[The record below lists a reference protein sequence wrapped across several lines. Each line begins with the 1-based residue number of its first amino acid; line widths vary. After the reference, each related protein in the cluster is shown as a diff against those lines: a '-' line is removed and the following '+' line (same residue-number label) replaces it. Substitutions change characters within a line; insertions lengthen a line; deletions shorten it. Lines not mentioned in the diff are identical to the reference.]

1 MNDTQTSHEH
11 ERNFALL
18 IDGDNVSP
26 KYISGIIEEMTGK
39 YGNLSV
45 RRIYGDFTKNDK
57 NSWKT
62 VLLDNS
68 LTPIQQYSN
77 TVGKNSSDS
86 ALIIDAMDILYTGN
100 VDGFCIVSSDS
111 DFTRLC
117 SRLRESRMYV
127 VVMGENKTPRSIRMA
142 CDIFVTLENL
152 IDQDESAQSGK
163 KKAGKKKQEKSET
176 LTRALVNSVIT
187 DIIADN
193 DNNGRL
199 TYLGELGSK
208 LVAMYPDFDTRN
220 YGYSFLSRMI
230 EETPEFKLHKQ
241 NNSYYVSIKE
251 TATKED
257 VFRYAEKAIRDA
269 GAKGLDIG
277 DLSNRLHIEFPA
289 FSPKAYGYSQ
299 FQKFVSSIPGTRL
312 MAEANNKRVFLE
324 EKEGV

>member
-1 MNDTQTSHEH
+1 MNTENGLSTF

-26 KYISGIIEEMTGK
+26 KYIAGIIEEMTTK
-39 YGNLSV
+39 YGNLSL

-57 NSWKT
+57 NSWKK

-86 ALIIDAMDILYTGN
+86 ALIIDAMDILYTGK

-111 DFTRLC
+111 DFTRLAT
-117 SRLRESRMYV
+117 RLRESRMYV
-127 VVMGENKTPRSIRMA
+127 IVMGENKTSRSIRMA
-142 CDIFVTLENL
+142 CDKFVTLENL
-152 IDQDESAQSGK
+152 IDQDSDETATGRK
-163 KKAGKKKQEKSET
+163 KKESKKKSEA
-176 LTRALVNSVIT
+176 LTRAAVNTAISN
-187 DIIADN
+187 IIADN
-193 DNNGRL
+193 DNNGRQ

-208 LVAMYPDFDTRN
+208 LVAIYPDFDTRN
-220 YGYSFLSRMI
+220 YGYSSLSRMI
-230 EETPEFKLHKQ
+230 EETPEFRLHK
-241 NNSYYVSIKE
+241 NSSSYYVSSREIE
-251 TATKED
+251 SKED
-257 VFRYAEKAIRDA
+257 VFSFAEKAIREA

-277 DLSNRLHIEFPA
+277 DLSNRLHLEYPN

-312 MAEANNKRVFLE
+312 LAEANNKRVFME
-324 EKEGV
+324 D